1 MLSVRP
7 GRISFPLGT
16 GKESEV
22 RVEDSF
28 RSDTGQLLEKGHSL
42 HVRNPSQLGFPGAR
56 RLRMQGY
63 E

>member
-56 RLRMQGY
+56 R
-63 E
+63 

>member
-7 GRISFPLGT
+7 GQISFPLRT

-28 RSDTGQLLEKGHSL
+28 KTDTGQLLEKSDSL
-42 HVRNPSQLGFPGAR
+42 HGRNPSQLGFPRAR
-56 RLRMQGY
+56 R
-63 E
+63 